1 MAEATR
7 GHTEQPRDDGGK
19 RPDQASHPEP
29 KGMADGDRPAVREP
43 GEARQAE
50 PIRGGLIRRVMV
62 ISIVLVAAAFAL
74 LYLLYFGA
82 PGE

>member
-7 GHTEQPRDDGGK
+7 DHTDRPRDDGGK
-19 RPDQASHPEP
+19 RPDEAAHPEP
-29 KGMADGDRPAVREP
+29 KGMADGDRPAVRDP
-43 GEARQAE
+43 SRARQAE

-62 ISIVLVAAAFAL
+62 ISIALVVAAFAL